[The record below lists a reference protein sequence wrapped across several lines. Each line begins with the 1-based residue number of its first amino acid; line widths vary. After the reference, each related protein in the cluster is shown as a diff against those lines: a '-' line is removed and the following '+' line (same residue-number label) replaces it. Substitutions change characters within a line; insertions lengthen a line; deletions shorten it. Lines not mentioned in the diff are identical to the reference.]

1 MYNVIIVGLGGF
13 LGSSARYLVQKFV
26 SENVASTFPIAT
38 FSINLLGS
46 LLIGL
51 LFGLSSKYNV
61 LSTEMRL
68 FLTTGFCGGFTTFST
83 FSNESF
89 LLLKNG
95 NYFYFSLYASLSVI
109 LGLFFVYLGYA
120 AFKN

>member
-1 MYNVIIVGLGGF
+1 MLIVGFGGF

-83 FSNESF
+83 FSNES
-89 LLLKNG
+89 LGLLKAG
-95 NYFYFSLYASLSVI
+95 NYNYFFLYSSLSVI
-109 LGLFFVYLGYA
+109 LGLLFVYLGYA
-120 AFKN
+120 AFRN

>member
-1 MYNVIIVGLGGF
+1 MRLMLIVGFGGF

-83 FSNESF
+83 FSNES
-89 LLLKNG
+89 LGLLKAG
-95 NYFYFSLYASLSVI
+95 NYNYFFLYSSLSVI
-109 LGLFFVYLGYA
+109 LGLLFVYLGYA
-120 AFKN
+120 AFRN